1 MKKYVRDWLR
11 AIARYTSLALF
22 FPFSS
27 VALVACEAH
36 PQLDVLSQILVGSEL
51 KILIETSVLH
61 PAWIADGHQETD
73 HYKGW
78 LIAVDLVSNAPLTER
93 TPVYGPLWDR
103 PAWDTPDSEHT
114 RFRLDDEGN
123 VVRFRDPIS
132 GGFPSRSVL
141 TTAATT
147 ARWEQR
153 TAYPPPAGPEI
164 PGFWMGSGR
173 YALHGGFDGKPA
185 LYEAYHG
192 KYSPLGGA
200 PISKP
205 WLTRALSTC
214 FDMKDMAHVTVTD
227 DLEHIV
233 CFIDSDSNSVLHG
246 LPPITEPDR
255 NGQAYSNK
263 EFALMFH
270 ESDLNPVVFR
280 KSAITVA
287 TENREGPSG
296 ALVID
301 GNLYF
306 MRATPENDFV
316 LFPFQGGPRYE
327 LPHDL
332 EGWEGIGRYSY
343 AVQPIA
349 GNSTIAFLSRGWGP
363 VHYQDDT
370 TVVLWD
376 YRNGKIARYD
386 IPIRGLFDGHF
397 HEIRPR
403 HPIVPIEE

>member
-1 MKKYVRDWLR
+1 MKKYVCDWRR
-11 AIARYTSLALF
+11 AIARYRSLAF
-22 FPFSS
+22 FSAFSS
-27 VALVACEAH
+27 VVLVACEAH
-36 PQLDVLSQILVGSEL
+36 PQLNVLSERLVGREL
-51 KILIETSVLH
+51 KILIETSVFH
-61 PAWIADGHQETD
+61 PAWVADGHQETD

-78 LIAVDLVSNAPLTER
+78 LITVDLVSSAPLTER

-103 PAWDTPDSEHT
+103 PAWDTPDNEHT

-141 TTAATT
+141 KTAATS

-153 TAYPPPAGPEI
+153 TAYPPPPGPEI

-173 YALHGGFDGKPA
+173 YALHRGFDGKPA

-192 KYSPLGGA
+192 IYSPLGGA

-214 FDMKDMAHVTVTD
+214 LDMKDMAHVTMTE
-227 DLEHIV
+227 DLEYLV
-233 CFIDSDSNSVLHG
+233 CSLSSDSNKDMHG

-255 NGQAYSNK
+255 DGQAYSPT

-270 ESDLNPVVFR
+270 ESDLDPVVFR
-280 KSAITVA
+280 KSAIVVA
-287 TENREGPSG
+287 TEKGHGSSDV
-296 ALVID
+296 LVID
-301 GNLYF
+301 GNLYL
-306 MRATPENDFV
+306 MRATDAKDFV
-316 LFPFQGGPRYE
+316 LLPFQDGPRYE

-332 EGWEGIGRYSY
+332 EGWAGIPPYSFK
-343 AVQPIA
+343 VQPIA
-349 GNSTIAFLSRGWGP
+349 GNATIAFLSSYGGAD
-363 VHYQDDT
+363 VIQEDT
-370 TVVLWD
+370 TVILWD
-376 YRNGKIARYD
+376 YRNRKIARYD